1 MVVISIQT
9 DWILTKESRITLQ
22 SRRKIILSLGAKTAD
37 LYQKYEKDQV
47 KVSPRVIGPIRIF
60 VVMFVKNISFSQ
72 S

>member
-22 SRRKIILSLGAKTAD
+22 NRTKLSLGAKTAD

-47 KVSPRVIGPIRIF
+47 KVSPGDIGPIRIF
-60 VVMFVKNISFSQ
+60 VVTFVKNISFSL